1 VPADGESRR
10 GVVDRIVEEVAVI
23 LVGDEET
30 EHHVPV
36 DELPP
41 GTGEGAIVRLTFS
54 HDRVQVTGVEEG
66 ETERLRD
73 EMSERLA
80 RLRRERGCGRF
91 SADD

>member
-1 VPADGESRR
+1 VPADDESRR

-36 DELPP
+36 DELPL
-41 GTGEGAIVRLTFS
+41 GTGEGAIVRLRFS
-54 HDRVQVTGVEEG
+54 NDRVHVTDVEERG
-66 ETERLRD
+66 TDRLRD

-80 RLRRERGCGRF
+80 RLRRERRGGRF
-91 SADD
+91 STED